1 MLVMVALEVVE
12 IGVVVVEVV
21 VDVFVSEVV
30 GTGVSFFVILVIAVV
45 IP

>member
-12 IGVVVVEVV
+12 IGVVVEVV
-21 VDVFVSEVV
+21 VDAFDSEVV

>member
-1 MLVMVALEVVE
+1 MLVMVVVVE
-12 IGVVVVEVV
+12 IGVVVEVV
-21 VDVFVSEVV
+21 VDAFDSEVV

>member
-1 MLVMVALEVVE
+1 MVVMVVLEVVE
-12 IGVVVVEVV
+12 IGVVVEVV
-21 VDVFVSEVV
+21 VDLFDSEVV

>member
-1 MLVMVALEVVE
+1 MVALEVVE
-12 IGVVVVEVV
+12 IGVVVEVV

>member
-1 MLVMVALEVVE
+1 MVVLEVVE
-12 IGVVVVEVV
+12 IGVVVVVV
-21 VDVFVSEVV
+21 VDAFVSEVV

>member
-1 MLVMVALEVVE
+1 MVLVMVAFVVVE
-12 IGVVVVEVV
+12 IGVVVEVV
-21 VDVFVSEVV
+21 VDLFDSEVV

>member
-1 MLVMVALEVVE
+1 MLVMVAFVVVE
-12 IGVVVVEVV
+12 IGVVVEVV
-21 VDVFVSEVV
+21 VDAFVSEVV

>member
-1 MLVMVALEVVE
+1 MVVLEVVE
-12 IGVVVVEVV
+12 IGVVVEVV
-21 VDVFVSEVV
+21 VDLFDSEVV